1 MIKEASKLSSFRDTM
16 GSKDFG
22 SRQGQNYSSYL
33 NDKDN
38 QITDSKNLSIFYI
51 IIVFYLFIAILTN
64 HYRRTEQRKSKQ

>member
-38 QITDSKNLSIFYI
+38 QITDSKNLNIFDI
-51 IIVFYLFIAILTN
+51 IIVF
-64 HYRRTEQRKSKQ
+64 